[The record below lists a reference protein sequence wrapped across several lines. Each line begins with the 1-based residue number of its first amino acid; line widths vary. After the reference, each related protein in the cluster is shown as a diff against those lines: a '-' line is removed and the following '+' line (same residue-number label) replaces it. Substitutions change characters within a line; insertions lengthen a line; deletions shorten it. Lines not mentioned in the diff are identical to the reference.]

1 MSSTPASHQPLN
13 AREQTLPWSWRGVC
27 SRRQLQAL
35 AVFLCLGAAKLPVEE
50 AATQHLRAAKLLT
63 APVSLGLR
71 ESLGQMSFA
80 ASLGGLRSLVAS
92 VTYLRAY
99 REWENINWAKVDS
112 LFQLTT
118 RLQPMYPNYWDEAA
132 WHMAY
137 NAASSYL
144 YNEEINPMLRGQLYE
159 QHVQRGVNILL
170 EGLRFLPD
178 DARLWTALA
187 EIYDQRL
194 HDHRKAATCYLQ
206 VHRISR
212 NDRYAR
218 FAGYQYAQASDP
230 DSWKKGYDLLKTAY
244 DKKQRQPSVI
254 DQLKNLEEKL
264 RIPIPLRIPDARQ
277 ALENPQSLIG
287 PQR

>member
-1 MSSTPASHQPLN
+1 MSPLPSSPTLYS
-13 AREQTLPWSWRGVC
+13 REPTLPWSARGLFTK
-27 SRRQLQAL
+27 RHWQAL
-35 AVFLCLGAAKLPVEE
+35 AVFLCLGVVKLPVEE
-50 AATQHLRAAKLLT
+50 AATRHLRSARLLT
-63 APVSLGLR
+63 APVSLSLR

-92 VTYLRAY
+92 ITYLRAY

-118 RLQPMYPNYWDEAA
+118 RLQPQYPNYWDEAA

-159 QHVQRGVNILL
+159 QHVQRGVSILL

-264 RIPIPLRIPDARQ
+264 HIPLPLRIPDARQ